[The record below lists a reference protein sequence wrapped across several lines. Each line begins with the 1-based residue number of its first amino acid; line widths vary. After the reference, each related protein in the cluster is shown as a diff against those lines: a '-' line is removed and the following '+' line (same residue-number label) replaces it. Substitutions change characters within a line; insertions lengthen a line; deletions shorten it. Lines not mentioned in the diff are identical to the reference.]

1 MACQAHFDV
10 VKRPGLALLADDQPV
25 IDSTSED
32 FINSLGNRE
41 RSFAGADDEDLLV
54 RFDCIGLIGN
64 RQHMPVEAQILVR
77 SLVRA
82 SSIQCLLGDIQ
93 QERAQRDIA
102 LLQQLFLVL
111 KVAHLGASPS
121 ADPGLISV
129 ETQRLDSPWSGA
141 SRHRLA

>member
-10 VKRPGLALLADDQPV
+10 LKRPGLALLTDDQPV

-54 RFDCIGLIGN
+54 RFDSIGLIGN
-64 RQHMPVEAQILVR
+64 RQHMPVEAQFVAR
-77 SLVRA
+77 GLVRA
-82 SSIQCLLGDIQ
+82 SRIQCLLGDFQ

-102 LLQQLFLVL
+102 LLQQLLLVL
-111 KVAHLGASPS
+111 EVAHLGASPS

-129 ETQRLDSPWSGA
+129 ETQRLDSQWSGA
-141 SRHRLA
+141 SQHR